1 MEGVQAVPKSTG
13 FLGALL
19 DKLPTNV
26 TNAPETS
33 NCSFTPP
40 PAYPEH
46 ISELAPPA
54 PETSICS
61 FTPPPA
67 YPEHISELAP
77 PAPESF
83 KCSFSL
89 LPPPPYAPET
99 YALTPAYPED
109 NLYKLSNFSEWN
121 DPIIYMDL

>member
-33 NCSFTPP
+33 N
-40 PAYPEH
+40 
-46 ISELAPPA
+46 
-54 PETSICS
+54 CS